1 MKGLPFVPEM
11 ARAVCAGR
19 KTVTRRLVDLPDD
32 FVDQITPAGFCYLS
46 VDGRWVVDCGEVR
59 RGLILFVDGIKAP
72 WTVGERPCVLPTW
85 AVPAEFDHLRPLQLD
100 VDAVRSTFWHAGMT
114 PRKPLAAVPPL
125 GKSRPGRFLAN
136 HLREL
141 LPVVE
146 IVSIGMER
154 VQSITEDDA
163 KAEGIESELFQG
175 KTYFRNYQFRD
186 HTIDRIKAFGRAA
199 DSFRTLWDSINAE
212 RGASWASNPFV
223 WRIEFKGVTK

>member
-19 KTVTRRLVDLPDD
+19 KTVTRRLVDLADEFIED
-32 FVDQITPAGFCYLS
+32 STPGGFCYLS
-46 VDGRWVVDCGEVR
+46 VDGRWVVDTGGVFE
-59 RGLILFVDGIKAP
+59 GKGKFIDGIKAP

-100 VDAVRSTFWHAGMT
+100 VEAVRSTFWHAGMT
-114 PRKPLAAVPPL
+114 LRKPLAAVPPL

-146 IVSIGMER
+146 IVSIRMER
-154 VQSITEDDA
+154 VQDITEADA
-163 KAEGIESELFQG
+163 VAEGVMEDTAVG
-175 KTYFRNYQFRD
+175 GWCVGAFRGSSARQVFE
-186 HTIDRIKAFGRAA
+186 K
-199 DSFRTLWDSINAE
+199 LWDSINSE

-223 WRIEFKGVTK
+223 WRIEFKGVAP